1 MRSAKRDIETC
12 LARREDMG
20 DALREGMEEMVAVLE
35 DYPESAFDRL
45 VDFRRSFIAPVPGLL
60 GERMGCR

>member
-1 MRSAKRDIETC
+1 
-12 LARREDMG
+12 MG